1 MSVAG
6 PGGSPRASA
15 LGTARTDGAP
25 SAGGSSP
32 ARDGVPS
39 VQTGAGR
46 LRPVLGLVGPWRR
59 DARRGIASGVTQ
71 QVLFIAG
78 ASIAAYV
85 VGRAVR
91 GATYDSIS
99 LYLLGLVIIVLP
111 QVRAPWLEAL
121 SFQAI
126 GNRLGVDLRG
136 RVYAAL
142 AALTPAGLSGRRSGE
157 LGYTAMADVGVLGQF
172 CAETLPALVVAAVVP
187 VIALVALA
195 VIAWQLALVVLPF
208 LVLAAVVPPW
218 LHAGSERRHNE
229 LGDHL
234 ADLSAEIID
243 SVQGLREIVSFGAV
257 GPVLADLGSR
267 EATARRMAAACDRRA
282 AAESAVSEML
292 ATAGSLLVL
301 GTGAVLVDHAGLSR
315 TLLAPATVL
324 AALAFGPVGRLARAA
339 KTIGQVAVAGE
350 RVLALLSAPVP
361 VQDRR
366 VGDRPGPAVVLPPRP
381 GVVFDHVSFRYGAE
395 GPEALHD
402 VSFVASPG
410 ETVALVGHSGAGK
423 STCVNLLLRF
433 WDVEGGSVTVG
444 GSDVRDL
451 PQADLHRAV
460 GLVAQDV
467 YLFNTTVR
475 ENLRLGCPDATDDQ
489 VERAARS
496 ALAWEL
502 ISALPDGLD
511 TSTGERG
518 AQLSGGERQRLAIAR
533 VFLLDPSVLVLDEP
547 VSNLDTESERA
558 LAEAMARLRA
568 GRTTIIVAHR
578 LSTIRGADRIVVLD
592 HGSVVEQGAHP
603 ELIAQGGAY
612 SKLVAT
618 QLR

>member
-1 MSVAG
+1 
-6 PGGSPRASA
+6 
-15 LGTARTDGAP
+15 
-25 SAGGSSP
+25 
-32 ARDGVPS
+32 
-39 VQTGAGR
+39 
-46 LRPVLGLVGPWRR
+46 
-59 DARRGIASGVTQ
+59 
-71 QVLFIAG
+71 
-78 ASIAAYV
+78 
-85 VGRAVR
+85 
-91 GATYDSIS
+91 
-99 LYLLGLVIIVLP
+99 
-111 QVRAPWLEAL
+111 
-121 SFQAI
+121 
-126 GNRLGVDLRG
+126 
-136 RVYAAL
+136 
-142 AALTPAGLSGRRSGE
+142 
-157 LGYTAMADVGVLGQF
+157 
-172 CAETLPALVVAAVVP
+172 
-187 VIALVALA
+187 
-195 VIAWQLALVVLPF
+195 
-208 LVLAAVVPPW
+208 
-218 LHAGSERRHNE
+218 
-229 LGDHL
+229 
-234 ADLSAEIID
+234 
-243 SVQGLREIVSFGAV
+243 V

-267 EATARRMAAACDRRA
+267 EATARRLAAACDRRA

-292 ATAGSLLVL
+292 ATAGPLLVL

-361 VQDRR
+361 VRDRP
-366 VGDRPGPAVVLPPRP
+366 VGDRPGLDVVLPPRP

-395 GPEALHD
+395 APEALHD

-410 ETVALVGHSGAGK
+410 ETIALVGRSGAGK
-423 STCVNLLLRF
+423 STCVNLLLRL

-502 ISALPDGLD
+502 ISALPEGLD